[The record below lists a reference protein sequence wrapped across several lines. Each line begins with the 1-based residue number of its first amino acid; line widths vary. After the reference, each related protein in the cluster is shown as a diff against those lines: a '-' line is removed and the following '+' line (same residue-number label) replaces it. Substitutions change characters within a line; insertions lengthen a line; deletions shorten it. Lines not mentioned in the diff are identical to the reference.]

1 VSMTRSAPK
10 SGNVSS
16 QRGNANRPGVNRSRP
31 LPANARKGGGS
42 GSRWPILCG
51 LTVGS
56 LCVWNPFGYRTSPAI
71 PTAVGGLFAIVL
83 VTLAMRSRA
92 VGWHRSALVM
102 LVAVCAA
109 GLSALVSKAP
119 VIGLLGGAGRS
130 SGVLSLALGLI
141 AFVAGLSVGTDDRRR
156 NTAVVATAVASWAF
170 AALTL
175 AGRLGLAVVPEP
187 GGGRGSG
194 PLGSAAMSGG
204 ALALLLPVSFAA
216 LAASN
221 STRLRRT
228 CLCGGG
234 LVLAA
239 LISTGARAAWLG
251 TLMVALVGALYLYRT
266 RKVAA
271 RTLGVGAL
279 VVMGVSFIAAMS
291 LGVLSRVSAVSDS
304 NGTAA
309 GRGALWVGGIRSVPD
324 VWLLGTGPDQQQ
336 RVLPRHLAES
346 FERRFSDVVVTDR
359 AHNEL
364 IDSLLAVGLVGTLPM
379 IGAWVLIGRTLLKR
393 RDDMTTVAL
402 GCGLLAYVV
411 HMMFNF
417 SVPQVGLVALLI
429 AGVAVAP
436 GCRVLS
442 PSLRPVIP
450 ACVAGLALL
459 SPLVRDALADRAL
472 SVGIDA
478 ERRGDIAAARSA
490 YQAGESLTPWQPVQA
505 EVVARFELRAG
516 DSDRALAAAE
526 RARRRSGNDPRWR
539 ELEGEVLLASGRFEQ
554 AAQWYRDLIKVDARK
569 SSLFEGLGHAQ
580 AALGQ
585 KADARIAFEQALRLN
600 PLRKSAAAGLAE
612 LSA

>member
-1 VSMTRSAPK
+1 M
-10 SGNVSS
+10 SS
-16 QRGNANRPGVNRSRP
+16 
-31 LPANARKGGGS
+31 GS

-92 VGWHRSALVM
+92 VGWHRSVLVM
-102 LVAVCAA
+102 LVAVVAA
-109 GLSALVSKAP
+109 GLSALASKAP
-119 VIGLLGGAGRS
+119 LIGLLGAAGRS
-130 SGVLSLALGLI
+130 SGVLSITLGLI
-141 AFVAGLSVGTDDRRR
+141 AFVAGLSVGADARRR
-156 NTAVVATAVASWAF
+156 DAALVAVAAASWVF
-170 AALTL
+170 AAMTL
-175 AGRLGLAVVPEP
+175 AGRFGLAIVPDP

-204 ALALLLPVSFAA
+204 ALALLLPVSFAV
-216 LAASN
+216 LATSRSA
-221 STRLRRT
+221 RLQQT
-228 CLCGGG
+228 TMCGCG
-234 LVLAA
+234 LVLVA

-251 TLMVALVGALYLYRT
+251 TLVSAMIAMLYLYRT
-266 RKVAA
+266 RKSSA
-271 RTLGVGAL
+271 RTLGFVAL
-279 VVMGVSFIAAMS
+279 VVVGVSFVTAMS
-291 LGVLSRVSAVSDS
+291 LGVLSRVSAVSES

-336 RVLPRHLAES
+336 RVLPRHLDES
-346 FERRFSDVVVTDR
+346 FERRFNDVVVTDR

-364 IDSLLAVGLVGTLPM
+364 IDLLLAVGLIGMVPM
-379 IGAWVLIGRTLLKR
+379 IAAWVLIARTLVKNRADL
-393 RDDMTTVAL
+393 TTVAL

-436 GCRVLS
+436 GCRVLA
-442 PSLRPVIP
+442 PSVRPIIP
-450 ACVAGLALL
+450 ACVAGVALL
-459 SPLVRDALADRAL
+459 SPLVRDALADQAL

-478 ERRGDIAAARSA
+478 ERRGDIAGARSA
-490 YQAGESLTPWQPVQA
+490 YQSGESLTPWQPVQA

-516 DSDRALAAAE
+516 GAESALAAAE

-539 ELEGEVLLASGRFEQ
+539 ELEADLLLASGRFEQ
-554 AAQWYRDLIKVDARK
+554 AAQWYRDLIQVDARK

-585 KADARIAFEQALRLN
+585 KADARTAFEQALRLN

>member
-1 VSMTRSAPK
+1 MTRP
-10 SGNVSS
+10 
-16 QRGNANRPGVNRSRP
+16 
-31 LPANARKGGGS
+31 ARKSDAVSRHVGKTYRPATGRPRPASADTRKSSGS
-42 GSRWPILCG
+42 GPLWPVLCG

-83 VTLAMRSRA
+83 VTMAMRSRA
-92 VGWHRSALVM
+92 IGWHRSVLVM
-102 LVAVCAA
+102 LVAVVAA
-109 GLSALVSKAP
+109 GVSALASNAP
-119 VIGLLGGAGRS
+119 VIGLLGAAGRS
-130 SGVLSLALGLI
+130 SGVLSITLGLI
-141 AFVAGLSVGTDDRRR
+141 AFVAGLSVGADDRRR
-156 NTAVVATAVASWAF
+156 NTAVVAMAVASWAF
-170 AALTL
+170 AALTV
-175 AGRLGLAVVPEP
+175 AGRFGLAVVPDP

-204 ALALLLPVSFAA
+204 ALALLLPISFAG
-216 LAASN
+216 LAASR
-221 STRLRRT
+221 STRLRRI

-251 TLMVALVGALYLYRT
+251 TIVVALVGALYLYRT

-271 RTLGVGAL
+271 RTLGLIAFVVTGFSL
-279 VVMGVSFIAAMS
+279 VTATS
-291 LGVLSRVSAVSDS
+291 LGVRSRVSAVSDS

-309 GRGALWVGGIRSVPD
+309 GRGALWVGGVRSFPD

-336 RVLPRHLAES
+336 RVLPRHLDES
-346 FERRFSDVVVTDR
+346 FERRFNDVVVTDR

-364 IDSLLAVGLVGTLPM
+364 IDLFLSVGLVGSLPLV
-379 IGAWVLIGRTLLKR
+379 AWWALIGRTLLKR
-393 RDDMTTVAL
+393 RADPMTVAL

-442 PSLRPVIP
+442 PSVRPIIP
-450 ACVAGLALL
+450 ACVVGVALL

-478 ERRGDIAAARSA
+478 ERGGDIAAARSA
-490 YQAGESLTPWQPVQA
+490 YQSGESLTPWQPVQA

-516 DSDRALAAAE
+516 DSDSALAAAE
-526 RARRRSGNDPRWR
+526 RARRRSGNDPRWQ
-539 ELEGEVLLASGRFEQ
+539 ELEAEMLLASGRFEQ
-554 AAQWYRDLIKVDARK
+554 AEQWYRDLVNVDARK

-580 AALGQ
+580 AALGR
-585 KADARIAFEQALRLN
+585 KAEARVAFEQALRLN
-600 PLRKSAAAGLAE
+600 PLRKSATAGLAE
-612 LSA
+612 LSP